1 MLVLTVLAALG
12 AVQGILLLILIGF
25 RYRCERN
32 LPLAL
37 FLLLFSLRL
46 GTAPTWT
53 PQLLRAA
60 PWILSIVGPLPLL
73 FGPLVW
79 WYVRALAV
87 GDNQRPRRPA
97 IHAIPWAVET
107 IALVIFLKT
116 RSPESYRE
124 IVAAVFASPGPW
136 WMTVRHV
143 AKISHGGVYAVAA
156 ARIVYGRRGKRS
168 LPEPPTRLWAQF
180 VVTAPLLSML
190 AFGFAAIFPN
200 LTGTPMLGPAPILDI
215 PALVMMVTIYGLTL
229 LLLVAPD
236 VLAPEHGCAERAV
249 TGGVSMAE
257 VERIASLVDQHICT
271 GVYRDP
277 NLSLE
282 ALARALDVSP
292 KRVST
297 AINRKFGENFSHLIH
312 QRRLDHFLDRAAA
325 GELSRH
331 TILELAFDAGFPSKS
346 TFNRVFK
353 DRFGQSPS
361 EYLSQHETFL
371 S

>member
-1 MLVLTVLAALG
+1 MLVLTVVAALG
-12 AVQGILLLILIGF
+12 GVQGILLLFLIGF

-37 FLLLFSLRL
+37 FLLLFSIRL

-53 PQLLRAA
+53 PQLLLSA

-79 WYVRALAV
+79 WYVRALTH
-87 GDNQRPRRPA
+87 GDDQRPRRMA
-97 IHAIPWAVET
+97 IHAVPWAVET
-107 IALVIFLKT
+107 IALVIFLQT
-116 RSPESYRE
+116 RSPEDYRE
-124 IVAAVFASPGPW
+124 LVAAVFASPGPW

-143 AKISHGGVYAVAA
+143 VKVVHGGMYAVAA
-156 ARIVYGRRGKRS
+156 ARIVYGRRGKHS
-168 LPEPPTRLWAQF
+168 LPEQPTRLWAQF

-190 AFGFAAIFPN
+190 AFGFAAILPDVAS
-200 LTGTPMLGPAPILDI
+200 TPMFGRMPILHI
-215 PALVMMVTIYGLTL
+215 PALVMMATIYGLTL

-236 VLAPEHGCAERAV
+236 VLAPEHGCPQRE
-249 TGGVSMAE
+249 GNGSLNMPE
-257 VERIASLVDQHICT
+257 VERIASLVDQHLLT
-271 GVYRDP
+271 GVYREP
-277 NLSLE
+277 TLSLE
-282 ALARALDVSP
+282 SLAQAIEVSP

-297 AINRKFGENFSHLIH
+297 AVNRKFGENFSHLIH
-312 QRRLDHFLDRAAA
+312 QRRLDHFLTRAAA
-325 GELSRH
+325 GDLSRH

-353 DRFGQSPS
+353 DRFGRSPS
-361 EYLSQHETFL
+361 EYLSQHETFP